1 MKNFIWQAMSES
13 GSVSIKRCIL
23 VWALILFTLELVV
36 NAVGK
41 QRVLDPTLQT
51 QLFELLC
58 GSLATVVGIN
68 IFNGYK
74 DIKLRQSDNN
84 AQVGAAS
91 PPPTVG
97 SAQP

>member
-1 MKNFIWQAMSES
+1 MKRFIWEAMSENAS
-13 GSVSIKRCIL
+13 ISIKRCVL
-23 VWALILFTLELVV
+23 VWSLLLFTLELIV

-58 GSLATVVGIN
+58 GSLGAVVGIN
-68 IFNGYK
+68 IYNGYK

-84 AQVGAAS
+84 ATVGPPS
-91 PPPTVG
+91 PPPV
-97 SAQP
+97 APPAN

>member
-1 MKNFIWQAMSES
+1 MKRFIWEAMSED
-13 GSVSIKRCIL
+13 GSISIKRCIL
-23 VWALILFTLELVV
+23 VWALLLFTLELIV

-58 GSLATVVGIN
+58 GSLGTVVGIK
-68 IFNGYK
+68 IYNGYK

-84 AQVGAAS
+84 ATARPSS
-91 PPPTVG
+91 PPPATPP
-97 SAQP
+97 QP